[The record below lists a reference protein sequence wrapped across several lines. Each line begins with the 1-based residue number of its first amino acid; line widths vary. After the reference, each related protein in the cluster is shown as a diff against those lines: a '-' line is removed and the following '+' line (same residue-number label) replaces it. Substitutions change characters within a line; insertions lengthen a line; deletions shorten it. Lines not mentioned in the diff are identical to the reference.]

1 VESRRNRVFDEAEAR
16 MAPVVAERPGVVSRE
31 SIARFVPAS
40 ETAADGRS
48 ARDADFGSNPRE
60 WIDGAMPYVV
70 HVARRYVRLGVALD
84 DLIAAGNLGL
94 VEAALRFD
102 PARNVRFL
110 TYADWWIR
118 KAILDAIADQS
129 GPVRVPRHRQ
139 EQLRALADARKRLR
153 AARGCEPSL
162 EESAREAG
170 LADDTLAAL
179 LGALRHTVSLEQPA
193 GPGAERTLQE
203 TLAQEPA
210 SGPHGIL
217 AEREGRGRLRL
228 LVARLDPRARAVV
241 ILRFGLDEARP
252 RTLREIAGILSV
264 SRERVR
270 QIEQRALGHLR
281 RVLKGE

>member
-1 VESRRNRVFDEAEAR
+1 LDEFEAR
-16 MAPVVAERPGVVSRE
+16 VAPVGIGRPGVASGDSAPHFE
-31 SIARFVPAS
+31 PAP

-48 ARDADFGSNPRE
+48 ASPADFGSNPRE
-60 WIDGAMPYVV
+60 WIDGALPYVV

-153 AARGCEPSL
+153 ATLGREPGL

-170 LADDTLAAL
+170 FGDETLAAL
-179 LGALRHTVSLEQPA
+179 LGAARHTVSLEHPA
-193 GPGAERTLQE
+193 SPGAQRTLQD
-203 TLAQEPA
+203 TLAEEPA

-217 AEREGRGRLRL
+217 AEREGTGRLRN

-241 ILRFGLDEARP
+241 TLRFGLDEARP
-252 RTLREIAGILSV
+252 RTLREIAGLLSV

-270 QIEQRALGHLR
+270 QIEQRALNHLR